1 LIRHRIT
8 FEGKRNV
15 SFQKIPYYIIAII
28 LI

>member
-1 LIRHRIT
+1 
-8 FEGKRNV
+8 V